1 MRPAHTRAHA
11 CTHARTHAHARLYTG
26 PEALTGSTRMKGGSA
41 TKIILEIIITL
52 GLERERE
59 RVQQNE
65 QQQKEGGA
73 AAGGGSDGAAVE
85 VARMLGEYESTVRST
100 YLSAAKIASLVELAG
115 ASLKAGGHV
124 YYLGTSYTRAM
135 RDCARVRN
143 ESAGLIVYAHTLKTL
158 KRTQPDARAARPC
171 CLRRCRVGG
180 CFRMP
185 TDVQR
190 KA

>member
-1 MRPAHTRAHA
+1 
-11 CTHARTHAHARLYTG
+11 
-26 PEALTGSTRMKGGSA
+26 MKGGSA

-135 RDCARVRN
+135 RERLRAR
-143 ESAGLIVYAHTLKTL
+143 T
-158 KRTQPDARAARPC
+158 
-171 CLRRCRVGG
+171 
-180 CFRMP
+180 
-185 TDVQR
+185 
-190 KA
+190 